1 MEETKVCDKKTEVFS
16 RVVGYFRPVN
26 NWNEGKKEEF
36 NERKEFNETK
46 SLENKLC
53 DEEPKSTKKI
63 IETKENENQDEAL
76 KAKIMANFA

>member
-1 MEETKVCDKKTEVFS
+1 MEETKTCDRKTEVFS

-36 NERKEFNETK
+36 KERKEFTEEK
-46 SLENKLC
+46 SMQNKLY
-53 DEEPKSTKKI
+53 EEPKTN
-63 IETKENENQDEAL
+63 TTTQTENQDEAL